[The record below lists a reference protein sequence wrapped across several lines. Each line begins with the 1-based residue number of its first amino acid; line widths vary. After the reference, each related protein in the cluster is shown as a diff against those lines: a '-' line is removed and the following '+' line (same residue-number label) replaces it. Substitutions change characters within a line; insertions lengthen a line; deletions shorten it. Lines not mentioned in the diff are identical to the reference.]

1 MWWRWRRRQVQVLHP
16 PDRARVFAD
25 LIGPA
30 PDAVDV
36 PVVRPPVPV
45 REGGERP

>member
-1 MWWRWRRRQVQVLHP
+1 MWWRWRRRKLVLHP
-16 PDRARVFAD
+16 PDRAWVFAD

-45 REGGERP
+45 RGDGERS